1 VVHLTKVHVS
11 YFHHLATD
19 IVVVRELFHFNL
31 LVPNMPGFDMLHCI
45 VCYGPCLHVVN
56 YDTMHVYLLNCL
68 TDLNKYLTCFWIFGF
83 PSGISIG
90 TLYLKFIQD
99 YVLFRVQF

>member
-1 VVHLTKVHVS
+1 
-11 YFHHLATD
+11 
-19 IVVVRELFHFNL
+19 
-31 LVPNMPGFDMLHCI
+31 MPGFDMLHCI

-83 PSGISIG
+83 PSGIKKKKKNFVEDLPLNMSTKFGINWF
-90 TLYLKFIQD
+90 TCLKKIEMKKFTNYD
-99 YVLFRVQF
+99 DVGR